1 MFGFFLFCLDFE
13 LFAKIKKTWFLN
25 TRLLHF
31 YYNSRSKQNKKNPE
45 HRFAD
50 IVRKRVQ
57 NFSKKILN
65 FAAVGARQS
74 F

>member
-1 MFGFFLFCLDFE
+1 MFGFFLFCLDLE
-13 LFAKIKKTWFLN
+13 LFAKIKKAWFLH
-25 TRLLHF
+25 TRLI

-45 HRFAD
+45 HRFVD

-57 NFSKKILN
+57 NFRKKILN